1 MSDGFDDLLGLSP
14 LFSPTDPLSSLSF
27 NDILG
32 ACDDHPLAGF
42 DEQNF
47 DFQEQ
52 NPVRKNCS
60 SCGHH
65 CILYG
70 IKWRFAFA
78 AIKKKTLQSVRV
90 RNFILFIAY

>member
-1 MSDGFDDLLGLSP
+1 MSDGFDDLFGSSP

-32 ACDDHPLAGF
+32 ASDDHPLGGF

-47 DFQEQ
+47 EFHQQ
-52 NPVRKNCS
+52 NLVQKNCS
-60 SCGHH
+60 SCGYH

-70 IKWRFAFA
+70 LKWRFVFA
-78 AIKKKTLQSVRV
+78 LIKKRNWRV
-90 RNFILFIAY
+90 